1 MGATR
6 ADTICRI
13 NVPPCGFNVDEST
26 SAPSQQDD
34 CVRDLRRSLAVLLP
48 ALDAGLIERGRVGR
62 LCLLAALAGEH
73 TLLIGPPGTAKS
85 ELARRLHLLFRDA
98 RYFERLLTRFS
109 VPEELFGPL
118 SIRALEQDR
127 YERRT
132 AGFLPEAHV
141 AFIDEVFKA
150 NSAILNALLT
160 LLNEREFDNG
170 AGRQRCPLISVIG
183 ATNSVPEDEVAE
195 AFFDRFL
202 MRLHVQPVGAEGF
215 VSLLKLDPALTWQ
228 GPPLRLRVSA
238 VEIDAL
244 QRAAS
249 SVVLPADVMQLL
261 AALRAHLAQD
271 GVTVSDRR
279 WVKIVWLLRIVAA
292 SEGRSA
298 VSAWDLLLLPWC
310 TAPDA
315 VGQAQVLQWL
325 QMQLGVHG
333 AWSPPRLLR
342 IVQAFEAQLL
352 VEQQA
357 NDLDYDETGRLRFSS
372 SELAAEVGDA
382 KGGAAAPRMTASR
395 RRRYGPLHIA
405 ARARQIDDL
414 VRRIDGYAQ
423 ELLGVQRAL
432 EAYSGAALWLDD
444 EQLAN
449 AQTHLHATGEALAQL
464 HARALQA
471 RAGFAALPRLP
482 PGAAEKVEPAPV
494 QHEPLVDA

>member
-1 MGATR
+1 M
-6 ADTICRI
+6 D
-13 NVPPCGFNVDEST
+13 PST
-26 SAPSQQDD
+26 SAPYQHED
-34 CVRDLRRSLAVLLP
+34 CAADLRQSLTVLLP
-48 ALDAGLIERGRVGR
+48 ALDDGLVERGRVGR

-73 TLLIGPPGTAKS
+73 ALLIGPPGTAKS
-85 ELARRLHLLFRDA
+85 ELARRLHFLFRGA

-118 SIRALEQDR
+118 SIRGLEQDR
-127 YERRT
+127 YERHT
-132 AGFLPEAHV
+132 AGFLPEAHI

-183 ATNSVPEDEVAE
+183 ATNSVPDDEVAE

-202 MRLHVQPVGAEGF
+202 MRLQVQPVSAEGF
-215 VSLLKLDPALTWQ
+215 VSLLQLDPATTWHD
-228 GPPLRLRVSA
+228 PPLELRVSA
-238 VEIDAL
+238 REITAL
-244 QRAAS
+244 QRDAS
-249 SVVLPADVMQLL
+249 SVALPEDVTQVL
-261 AALRAHLAQD
+261 AALHAHLAQE

-298 VSAWDLLLLPWC
+298 VAVWDLLLLPWC

-315 VGQAQVLQWL
+315 IGQARVLQWL
-325 QMQLGVHG
+325 QTRLGVHD
-333 AWSPPRLLR
+333 AWSPPRLIR

-372 SELAAEVGDA
+372 AELAAEVGDA

-395 RRRYGPLHIA
+395 RRRYGPLHIS
-405 ARARQIDDL
+405 ARTRQLDEL
-414 VRRIDGYAQ
+414 VWRIDGYAK
-423 ELLGVQRAL
+423 ELACVQRDL
-432 EAYSGAALWLDD
+432 ETYGCAALWLDA
-444 EQLAN
+444 EQLQA
-449 AQTHLHATGEALAQL
+449 AQTNLQATGAIIAQL
-464 HARALQA
+464 RARAVQA

-482 PGAAEKVEPAPV
+482 LGAAEDEEPAPV

>member
-1 MGATR
+1 M
-6 ADTICRI
+6 
-13 NVPPCGFNVDEST
+13 DEST
-26 SAPSQQDD
+26 LAPIQHDD
-34 CVRDLRRSLAVLLP
+34 CVRDLRQSLTVLLP
-48 ALDAGLIERGRVGR
+48 AIDTGLVERGRVGR

-73 TLLIGPPGTAKS
+73 ALLIGPPGTAKS

-127 YERRT
+127 YERHT
-132 AGFLPEAHV
+132 AGFLPEAHI

-202 MRLHVQPVGAEGF
+202 MRLHVQPVGPEGF
-215 VSLLKLDPALTWQ
+215 MNLLQLDPASTWQ
-228 GPPLRLRVSA
+228 GPPLQLRLSA
-238 VEIDAL
+238 REINAL

-249 SVVLPADVMQLL
+249 RVALPADVTRVLG
-261 AALRAHLAQD
+261 ALRAHLAQG

-298 VSAWDLLLLPWC
+298 VAPWDLLVLPWC

-315 VGQAQVLQWL
+315 VGQAQVLEWL
-325 QMQLGVHG
+325 QTQLGVHD
-333 AWSPPRLLR
+333 AWSPPRLMR

-405 ARARQIDDL
+405 ARTRQIDEL
-414 VRRIDGYAQ
+414 VRRIDTYAQ
-423 ELLGVQRAL
+423 ELLGVQRDL
-432 EAYSGAALWLDD
+432 EVYSRAALWLDA
-444 EQLAN
+444 EQLQA
-449 AQTHLHATGEALAQL
+449 AKAHLQATGEIIAQLRARAL
-464 HARALQA
+464 HART
-471 RAGFAALPRLP
+471 GFAALPQLP
-482 PGAAEKVEPAPV
+482 FGAPEQAEPAPV